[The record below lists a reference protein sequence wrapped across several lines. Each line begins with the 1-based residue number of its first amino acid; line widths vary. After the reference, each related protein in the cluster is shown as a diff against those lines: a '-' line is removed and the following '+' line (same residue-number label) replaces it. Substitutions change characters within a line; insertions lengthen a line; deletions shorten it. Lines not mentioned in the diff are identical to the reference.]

1 MLRALRYILWAPVG
15 AAAIVLFAVSVGLL
29 KPGSRIPQPG
39 FSVADI
45 GGPFQL
51 TSHKGELVSDADLKG
66 KPFALFFGFTHCPDV
81 CPTTL
86 WELSELMKA
95 LGPDAEKLT
104 VVFVT
109 VDPERDTVDVLSNY
123 LTSFDPRLVGLTGTP
138 EQTESM
144 IKLFRAYSK
153 KVPTAGDGYTM
164 DHTATVYL
172 MNREGKLAGTLDRHE
187 QASIHLE
194 KLRRLVNRPGTS

>member
-1 MLRALRYILWAPVG
+1 MLWALVG
-15 AAAIVLFAVSVGLL
+15 AAVVVLAAASVGLL
-29 KPGSRIPQPG
+29 NPGGRIPQSK
-39 FSVADI
+39 FLVADI
-45 GGPFQL
+45 GGRFQL

-86 WELSELMKA
+86 WELSEFMKKP
-95 LGPDAEKLT
+95 GPDADELT

-109 VDPERDTVDVLSNY
+109 VDPERDTVDVLDNY
-123 LTSFDPRLVGLTGTP
+123 LTSFDPRIIGLTGTSQQI
-138 EQTESM
+138 ETM

-153 KVPTAGDGYTM
+153 KVPTAGDAYTM

-172 MNREGKLAGTLDRHE
+172 MDREGRFVGTLDRHE
-187 QASIHLE
+187 QTNIQLE
-194 KLRRLVNRPGTS
+194 KLRRLVNRRGAR